1 MNKNKNVTISP
12 YWFYKPSNKSNF
24 NLINKIKLLI
34 ENFFK
39 IKIVKSK
46 NFNNSF
52 EKSSFL
58 KSKNL
63 VLLRNK
69 YLIKE
74 LGNFL
79 KKLKIK
85 TNNNYLNQ
93 LINKHDNIFYNNH
106 IIKNNYGGM
115 GYNSSLFLYVFINHL
130 EIDLICESG
139 VWKGYTTFL
148 FDNYKRKNI
157 KKISFDI
164 DFSNKEYHSKKTLYF
179 EYDLSKYD
187 ISKLK
192 KYNKKFVFFDD
203 HVSQY
208 DRLLFSK
215 KNKFKYI
222 VFDDDIELTSV
233 HSDGW
238 PSIPTIAMISS
249 KTNIKNFAWQ
259 SILKQGKAN
268 VDIKKMKYILK
279 DYIYVK
285 SHNISHITGYY
296 NQPQMGFLIKK

>member
-1 MNKNKNVTISP
+1 MTKYKNVTISK
-12 YWFYKPSNKSNF
+12 YWSYKSLDKVNF
-24 NLINKIKLLI
+24 NLINQIKLLI

-39 IKIVKSK
+39 IKISKLK

-52 EKSSFL
+52 EKTSFL

-63 VLLRNK
+63 IILRNK

-74 LGNFL
+74 LTIFL

-93 LINKHDNIFYNNH
+93 LINKHDQIFYKDH

-164 DFSNKEYHSKKTLYF
+164 DFSNKEYNSKKTSYF
-179 EYDLSKYD
+179 KYD
-187 ISKLK
+187 ISKYDVSKLRRYK
-192 KYNKKFVFFDD
+192 KILAFFDD

-215 KNKFKYI
+215 TNKFKYI
-222 VFDDDIELTSV
+222 VFDDDLELTSV

-249 KTNIKNFAWQ
+249 KTNIKKFEWQ
-259 SILKQGKAN
+259 SIFKQGKARI
-268 VDIKKMKYILK
+268 DIKKMKYILK